1 MKNDNFKNQVQ
12 DELAGL
18 SFQPS
23 EKVWPEVKRRLE
35 KDKRRRG
42 FIFFWVLLGGL
53 LLSGGLITFINSG
66 SKNSSTVT
74 SAKQKSELEIQNELT
89 QNTVANNND
98 STITDINVPGD
109 SSKKQ
114 NTVFYKEENE
124 VAVVPL
130 KKSVKT
136 KSKTAI
142 AIKAPALIK
151 DDGGKDNV
159 NVLKAQPVSDEN
171 ESIIPGNTVELP
183 IQKETSVVKI
193 EPADTNEISVVKS
206 RPDTV
211 NKKDGDT
218 GIVKSKSRV
227 EKKKLKQ
234 PWVFGA
240 ELALGSGNIGKGFT
254 LGVNGNSEK
263 SLFDNGAYTAGPP
276 SQVALPNVA
285 SAFKTGAAFNIGF
298 IAERNISKR
307 FSFVTGIN
315 YQYLSTSV
323 LTGHSFDTV
332 ISSAAQGSRVYRQ
345 GFTKSYLNKFHFI
358 ALPAAVKVNLF
369 AKNKFSANV
378 NAGINIMQL
387 LATNALLYDSSVR
400 SYYSNKNIFNKT
412 LVSVSAGMQLNYRL
426 NNGFL
431 IAAGPQ
437 FMHSVSPIGNGYN
450 YSNRY
455 FKIWAVKAKILLNK
469 KNK

>member
-12 DELAGL
+12 DELTGL

-42 FIFFWVLLGGL
+42 IIFFWVLLGCL
-53 LLSGGLITFINSG
+53 LLSGGLITYINSG

-74 SAKQKSELEIQNELT
+74 SAKQKSELKIQSEPSE
-89 QNTVANNND
+89 NTIAKNNHN
-98 STITDINVPGD
+98 TITDINTSGD

-114 NTVFYKEENE
+114 NTVFDKGENDITAA
-124 VAVVPL
+124 AV

-136 KSKTAI
+136 KSRTAI
-142 AIKAPALIK
+142 TIKAPALVK
-151 DDGGKDNV
+151 DGAGKNNV

-171 ESIIPGNTVELP
+171 ENIIPRNTVELP
-183 IQKETSVVKI
+183 IKKETNVVNI
-193 EPADTNEISVVKS
+193 EPSDTNAITAVKS

-211 NKKDGDT
+211 NKKTGDT
-218 GIVKSKSRV
+218 GIVKSKPEV
-227 EKKKLKQ
+227 AKKKKQ
-234 PWVFGA
+234 PWIFGA
-240 ELALGSGNIGKGFT
+240 EIALGSGNIGKGFT

-276 SQVALPNVA
+276 SQVVLPNVA

-323 LTGHSFDTV
+323 LTGQSFDTV

-369 AKNKFSANV
+369 AKNKFSADV

-426 NNGFL
+426 NNIFL

-455 FKIWAVKAKILLNK
+455 FKIWAVKAKVLLNK